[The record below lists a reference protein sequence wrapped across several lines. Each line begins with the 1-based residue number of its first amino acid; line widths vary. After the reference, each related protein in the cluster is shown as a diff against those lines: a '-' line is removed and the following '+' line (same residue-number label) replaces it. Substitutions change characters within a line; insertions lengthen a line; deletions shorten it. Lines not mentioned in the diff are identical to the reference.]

1 VYPTAYPAYTP
12 IESSPP
18 PPPPASAAQTSGA
31 VPLERMI
38 VDFGNMGFSREQVL
52 GVVGEMAATG
62 KKIEVNSVLDKLM
75 RGV

>member
-1 VYPTAYPAYTP
+1 MIIIQLNQPTENVQAC
-12 IESSPP
+12 
-18 PPPPASAAQTSGA
+18 
-31 VPLERMI
+31 R
-38 VDFGNMGFSREQVL
+38 FSKRCFEQVL

>member
-1 VYPTAYPAYTP
+1 
-12 IESSPP
+12 
-18 PPPPASAAQTSGA
+18 
-31 VPLERMI
+31 VPLEHMI
-38 VDFGNMGFSREQVL
+38 ADFGNMGFSREQVL